1 MHGTVRLCIDF
12 YTPVNEVP
20 LEDSFVKTLLKYL
33 IFICIVLSMLF
44 LILTFAI
51 FGLLQGLQTI
61 PGKIL
66 MCFSFLCSLCSSLL
80 FDLRFQRIKF
90 VHGFEV
96 LPNIY
101 HSLLFWHVAFL
112 WNWMYFFNISPFTYL
127 VTIIVRSLGV
137 FIIIF
142 YVCRRTF
149 SIC

>member
-1 MHGTVRLCIDF
+1 MHGTVRLSLDF
-12 YTPVNEVP
+12 YTPVNEVL
-20 LEDSFVKTLLKYL
+20 LEDSFVKTPLKYL
-33 IFICIVLSMLF
+33 IFICIVLSMPF

-51 FGLLQGLQTI
+51 LGLLQGLQTI
-61 PGKIL
+61 PFF

-90 VHGFEV
+90 VHGFDV

-101 HSLLFWHVAFL
+101 HSLLFWHVGFL
-112 WNWMYFFNISPFTYL
+112 WNWMYFFNISLFTYL

-137 FIIIF
+137 FKIIF